1 MDFFASF
8 FGGDGVGFSGFLA
21 TLPFDFLDDFFTGG
35 GVGGGVTSRFFFE
48 PFFDFLT
55 IFSPKLDD
63 SSLGGSN
70 DNKSSN
76 FYDFIWL

>member
-1 MDFFASF
+1 M
-8 FGGDGVGFSGFLA
+8 GFSGFFA

-55 IFSPKLDD
+55 IFSPKVDVPSFSGSENNQ
-63 SSLGGSN
+63 SSS
-70 DNKSSN
+70 
-76 FYDFIWL
+76 FYDFICL